1 MAITLRAA
9 RVNANMTQK
18 EALAAFEEKSG
29 KRLSST
35 TLISWEKNKTF
46 PTIQQCQ
53 TLCEIY
59 GTSIADIF
67 VPGM

>member
-9 RVNANMTQK
+9 RVNANLTQR
-18 EALAAFEEKSG
+18 EAVAAFNERTG
-29 KRLSST
+29 KTLSHV
-35 TLISWEKNKTF
+35 TLVSWEKNKTF

-59 GTSIADIF
+59 GVSIADIF
-67 VPGM
+67 VPEM